1 MTLRCL
7 VDGCRRKRVG
17 YTSWCYEHAQQIIEG
32 RIRRPLA
39 DTLAALGYW
48 PTPGRSVDP
57 TPFPRIRL
65 WRIKGTRR

>member
-1 MTLRCL
+1 MTRRCL
-7 VDGCRRKRVG
+7 VKGCRGKRVAF
-17 YTSWCYEHAQQIIEG
+17 TAWCREHADQIIEG

-39 DTLAALGYW
+39 DALAALGHW

-65 WRIKGTRR
+65 WRIKGAR

>member
-1 MTLRCL
+1 MALRCL

-32 RIRRPLA
+32 RIRRPVA
-39 DTLAALGYW
+39 DALAALGHR

-57 TPFPRIRL
+57 NPFPRISL
-65 WRIKGTRR
+65 WSRRRAR